1 MTAPAASPLTLY
13 PPVEV
18 RSQSGWSR
26 ALKLTRKK
34 PVGAVA
40 AFVVLSM
47 ALIAATA
54 PLVATH
60 DPLATTPGQ
69 QLRAPSSEHFFGTDK
84 IGRDLFSRVVYGARV
99 SLLVSVASVAIGV
112 TAGTMIGATTA
123 YIGGLLDLMFQR
135 LIDALMALPGIM
147 VALALVSALGRRPEF
162 IAIAIAIGIFP
173 RVVRIARSVTLT
185 VRREPYVEAAV
196 SIGSRT
202 SRVVIRHVLPNIFAP
217 ILIVAT
223 TSLGSAIIIES
234 SLGFLGLGTQ
244 PPQPSWGN
252 LIGGQARFELERAPW
267 LIWAPGLA
275 ISLTVLSY
283 NLLGDA
289 LRDILD
295 PRLRGS

>member
-1 MTAPAASPLTLY
+1 MTAPAATPMTLY
-13 PPVEV
+13 PPVEL
-18 RSQSGWSR
+18 RRQSGWSR
-26 ALKLTRKK
+26 ALKLARKK

-40 AFVVLSM
+40 AFIVLSM
-47 ALIAATA
+47 VLIAAAA
-54 PLVATH
+54 PVVATH

-69 QLRAPSSEHFFGTDK
+69 QLKAPSSEHFFGTDK

-99 SLLVSVASVAIGV
+99 SLLVSVASVAIGL
-112 TAGTMIGATTA
+112 TAGTIIGATIA
-123 YIGGLLDLMFQR
+123 YIGGMLDLIFQR

-147 VALALVSALGRRPEF
+147 VALAMVSALGRRPEF

-173 RVVRIARSVTLT
+173 RVVRIARGVTLT

>member
-1 MTAPAASPLTLY
+1 MTAPAAPPLTLY
-13 PPVEV
+13 PPAEL
-18 RSQSGWSR
+18 RSQGRWSR
-26 ALKLTRKK
+26 AARLARKK
-34 PVGAVA
+34 PVG
-40 AFVVLSM
+40 
-47 ALIAATA
+47 LIAAIVVLTMALTAAAA

-60 DPLATTPGQ
+60 DPLATGPGQ
-69 QLRAPSSEHFFGTDK
+69 QLKAPSAQHFFGTDK
-84 IGRDLFSRVVYGARV
+84 IGRDVFSRVVYGARV
-99 SLLVSVASVAIGV
+99 SLLVSVTSVLIGV
-112 TAGTMIGATTA
+112 TSGTLIGATIA
-123 YIGGLLDLMFQR
+123 YIGGILDLVFQR
-135 LIDALMALPGIM
+135 WIDALMALPGIM
-147 VALALVSALGRRPEF
+147 VALALVSALGRKPEF

-173 RVVRIARSVTLT
+173 RVVRVARSVTLT

-196 SIGSRT
+196 SIGSQT
-202 SRVVIRHVLPNIFAP
+202 SRVVLRHVLPNIFAP

>member
-1 MTAPAASPLTLY
+1 MTAPAAPPLTLY

-26 ALKLTRKK
+26 ALKLAWKK

-60 DPLATTPGQ
+60 DPLATAPGQ

-112 TAGTMIGATTA
+112 TAGTIIGATIA

-147 VALALVSALGRRPEF
+147 VALAMVSALGRKPEF

-202 SRVVIRHVLPNIFAP
+202 SRVVLRHVMPNIFAP

-267 LIWAPGLA
+267 LIWAPGMA

>member
-1 MTAPAASPLTLY
+1 MTTPAAPPLTLH

-26 ALKLTRKK
+26 AMRLARKK

-40 AFVVLSM
+40 AVIVLSM
-47 ALIAATA
+47 ALIAAAA

-60 DPLATTPGQ
+60 DPLATAAGQ
-69 QLRAPSSEHFFGTDK
+69 QLKPPSAQHFFGTDK

-99 SLLVSVASVAIGV
+99 SLLVSVTSVMIGV
-112 TAGTMIGATTA
+112 TTGTLIGATIA
-123 YIGGLLDLMFQR
+123 YIGGFLDLIFQR
-135 LIDALMALPGIM
+135 IIDALMALPGIM
-147 VALALVSALGRRPEF
+147 VALALVSALGRKPQF

-173 RVVRIARSVTLT
+173 RVVRVARSVTLT
-185 VRREPYVEAAV
+185 IRREPYVEAAV
-196 SIGSRT
+196 SIGSQT

>member
-1 MTAPAASPLTLY
+1 MTAPAAPLTLY
-13 PPVEV
+13 PPVEM
-18 RSQSGWSR
+18 RSKSRWSR
-26 ALKLTRKK
+26 ALKLARKK

-60 DPLATTPGQ
+60 DPLATMPGQ
-69 QLRAPSSEHFFGTDK
+69 QLKAPSTEHFFGTDK

-99 SLLVSVASVAIGV
+99 SLLVSVASVAIGL
-112 TAGTMIGATTA
+112 TAGTIIGATIA
-123 YIGGLLDLMFQR
+123 YIGGMLDLIFQR

-202 SRVVIRHVLPNIFAP
+202 SRVVVRHVLPNIFAP
-217 ILIVAT
+217 ILIVAS

>member
-1 MTAPAASPLTLY
+1 MNAPAVPPLTLY
-13 PPVEV
+13 PPIEM
-18 RSQSGWSR
+18 RSQSAWSR
-26 ALKLTRKK
+26 AIRIARKK

-40 AFVVLSM
+40 AILVLTM
-47 ALIAATA
+47 AVAAAAA

-60 DPLATTPGQ
+60 DPLSTGPGQ
-69 QLRAPSSEHFFGTDK
+69 QLKAPSAQHFFGTDK
-84 IGRDLFSRVVYGARV
+84 IGRDVFSRVVYGARV
-99 SLLVSVASVAIGV
+99 SLLVSVTSVIIGV
-112 TAGTMIGATTA
+112 TSGTLIGATIA
-123 YIGGLLDLMFQR
+123 YIGGILDLVFQR

-147 VALALVSALGRRPEF
+147 VALALVSALGRKPEF

-173 RVVRIARSVTLT
+173 RVVRVARSVTLT

-196 SIGSRT
+196 SIGGQT
-202 SRVVIRHVLPNIFAP
+202 SRVVLRHVLPNIFAP